1 MYRTNK
7 YTKTLEDGTTV
18 KKRDEIVHVKGFML
32 KGDAKK
38 NKKKTFDSIESC
50 VRNKTKEI
58 EVTYCEL
65 ARGNMQTIA
74 VENNTKKFRFTFDKQ
89 IV

>member
-1 MYRTNK
+1 M
-7 YTKTLEDGTTV
+7 
-18 KKRDEIVHVKGFML
+18 KGVYVE
-32 KGDAKK
+32 GRREK
-38 NKKKTFDSIESC
+38 NNKKTFDSIESC